1 MIGVISLYG
10 LSIYKWTKRL
20 IVMKILRGM
29 RREMTCLILV
39 SSNARKLLLRYSQLI
54 RILVINRCFAD
65 IKLYG
70 IAMNDHMIGNDIR
83 MFLFNITHM
92 MIVRLMHIVVC
103 ELYNIL
109 ANFIKTVTN
118 MLRRA

>member
-20 IVMKILRGM
+20 IVMKILRGI

-54 RILVINRCFAD
+54 TILVIYMCFVD
-65 IKLYG
+65 IKLYR
-70 IAMNDHMIGNDIR
+70 IAINNHMIGNDIR

-92 MIVRLMHIVVC
+92 MIVRLMHIVC
-103 ELYNIL
+103 ELYNIF

-118 MLRRA
+118 MLRRV